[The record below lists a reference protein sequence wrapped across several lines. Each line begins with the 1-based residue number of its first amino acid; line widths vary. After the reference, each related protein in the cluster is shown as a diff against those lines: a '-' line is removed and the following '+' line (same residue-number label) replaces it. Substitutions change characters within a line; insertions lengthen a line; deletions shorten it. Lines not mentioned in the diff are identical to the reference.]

1 MITIP
6 FIAITIL
13 VGYLFSDN
21 IRKNHTVIYIIFTIL
36 CILTSVLRKV
46 PVFMPFYKGFLG
58 LAIFYVVMIIGIL
71 NKKSNLYKK
80 LFSIR
85 AELSIVAFI
94 VITPH
99 MIFFIIEKFFG
110 SGKFDLIGLI
120 AYLIMVPLFILS
132 FKKIRAKFQFYQW
145 KSIQNFAY
153 IVYLLIF
160 VHLLIG
166 ASQTSNLVLY
176 LILFIPYLIYKPIY
190 YIKNERSFYI
200 RVKENYKKKVVENG
214 KNNS

>member
-1 MITIP
+1 MITLP

-13 VGYLFSDN
+13 LGYLLSDK
-21 IRKNHTVIYIIFTIL
+21 IRKHHTFIYIIFTVI
-36 CILTSVLRKV
+36 CIITSVLRKV

-58 LAIFYVVMIIGIL
+58 LGIFYVVMIIGVF

-80 LFSIR
+80 LYSIR
-85 AELSIVAFI
+85 AELSIIAFI

-120 AYLIMVPLFILS
+120 AYVIMVPLFILS
-132 FKKIRAKFQFYQW
+132 FKKIRAKFEFYNW
-145 KSIQNFAY
+145 KRIQNFAY
-153 IVYLLIF
+153 LAYLLIF
-160 VHLLIG
+160 VHLIIG

-190 YIKNERSFYI
+190 YYKHERQF
-200 RVKENYKKKVVENG
+200 YKKIKDNYN
-214 KNNS
+214 KKRA